1 LESYLILS
9 VCLSKLGAPIGSV
22 LLADKATIHR
32 ALRIRK
38 ILGGG
43 MQSGYLAAAGIY
55 ALDNNIERLSE
66 DHEELK
72 KLPVLKKLSWVASVE
87 PVETNILIF
96 SLTPNCNEKN
106 LIEVLKQKTFQ
117 SARWVMENLE
127 W

>member
-1 LESYLILS
+1 MRQ
-9 VCLSKLGAPIGSV
+9 V
-22 LLADKATIHR
+22 
-32 ALRIRK
+32 
-38 ILGGG
+38 
-43 MQSGYLAAAGIY
+43 GYWLQPEY
-55 ALDNNIERLSE
+55 MLDNNIERLSE
-66 DHEELK
+66 DHRRAKEIA
-72 KLPVLKKLSWVASVE
+72 VLKKLSWVASVE